1 MKMILNKINLKTFKR
16 NRFLVF
22 MKMIKVP
29 KLLIIILIRE
39 IYQLKYQ
46 LQNFLEYTAEISN
59 NQIIKFKSKIFQK
72 KFTITFLL
80 K

>member
-1 MKMILNKINLKTFKR
+1 MILNKINLKTFKR

-22 MKMIKVP
+22 IQMIKVP

-72 KFTITFLL
+72 KSTITFLL

>member
-22 MKMIKVP
+22 IKMIKVP

-72 KFTITFLL
+72 KSTITFLL